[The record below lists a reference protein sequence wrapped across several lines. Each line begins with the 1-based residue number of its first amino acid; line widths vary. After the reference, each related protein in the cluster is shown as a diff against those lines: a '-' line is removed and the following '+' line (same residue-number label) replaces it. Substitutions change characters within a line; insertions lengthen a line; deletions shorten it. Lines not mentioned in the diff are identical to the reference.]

1 MARLTDFHRQHQLK
15 LGVHKY
21 IFFFSGEFLSSGGRE
36 STAAAAFMAVAAV
49 RHPFLRW
56 RKKG

>member
-1 MARLTDFHRQHQLK
+1 
-15 LGVHKY
+15 VHKY

>member
-1 MARLTDFHRQHQLK
+1 
-15 LGVHKY
+15 VHKY

-36 STAAAAFMAVAAV
+36 STIAAAFMVAAAV